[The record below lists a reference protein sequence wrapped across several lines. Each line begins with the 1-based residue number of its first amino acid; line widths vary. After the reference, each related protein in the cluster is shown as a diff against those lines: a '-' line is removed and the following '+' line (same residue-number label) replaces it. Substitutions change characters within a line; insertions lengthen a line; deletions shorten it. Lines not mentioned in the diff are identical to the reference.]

1 MKRTLI
7 VLALSMLL
15 SATPGCSDSTGPCV
29 ENSSTVRLQVGPLT
43 PGDPIG
49 DLRAQGYECA
59 CINRGT
65 FICFEFE
72 CTICED

>member
-15 SATPGCSDSTGPCV
+15 SATPGCSDPTGPCAV
-29 ENSSTVRLQVGPLT
+29 NSSTVRVKVGLLT
-43 PGDPIG
+43 QGDPIG
-49 DLRAQGYECA
+49 DLEAQGYECA
-59 CINRGT
+59 CINHGE
-65 FICFEFE
+65 FICHEFE

>member
-7 VLALSMLL
+7 VLALSISL
-15 SATPGCSDSTGPCV
+15 SATPGCSDSTGPCT
-29 ENSSTVRLQVGPLT
+29 ENSSAVSVTVGLLT
-43 PGDPIG
+43 KGDPIG
-49 DLRAQGYECA
+49 DLEAQGYECA
-59 CINRGT
+59 CINHGA